1 MIKFFPEHTNWYKGN
16 LHSHTTNSDGAWTP
30 DEAVE
35 HYKANGYAFLCLSDH
50 NLYTDYRYKY
60 NSDLFLILP
69 GTERK
74 HIIRYCGELGIP
86 VEERAFT
93 LEELYTAD
101 EILVTSTSHPSMRAM
116 ELNKRAV
123 GMKNPE
129 LIQKLRDKYLSEI
142 GK

>member
-30 DEAVE
+30 DEAVD

-69 GTERK
+69 GTEIAAVLFDEK
-74 HIIRYCGELGIP
+74 DGYLKMHHLNGILGTKAMQ
-86 VEERAFT
+86 EQAKSGLFQHMERI
-93 LEELYTAD
+93 EP
-101 EILVTSTSHPSMRAM
+101 I
-116 ELNKRAV
+116 V
-123 GMKNPE
+123 GYG
-129 LIQKLRDKYLSEI
+129 DWD
-142 GK
+142 